1 MSTRALFLVAP
12 AAAAAW
18 LAFALLLRLL
28 VPRPPAPAVA
38 PELGATVRTFRGGR
52 WMWHAGI
59 LGTLAGHVLLLAA
72 PEALRSWN
80 ARLPRLV
87 AFELAAL
94 AFGLL
99 AALGL
104 FVVVRAHVRDEPLRS
119 ARSLADTVLLGFL
132 VVSIGS
138 GLGLAVLH
146 RWAASWSLATL
157 TPFAYSLLARQPDL
171 RLVEG
176 MPYLVRLHVLAAVG
190 FAFVLPFSRLLD
202 LALLPLER
210 AAATVARPLV
220 ALGVGL
226 RRAAEQRARRA
237 ARAFWWEEDED
248 HAA

>member
-1 MSTRALFLVAP
+1 VSTRALFLVAP

-18 LAFALLLRLL
+18 LGLALLLRLL

-38 PELGATVRTFRGGR
+38 PELGSTVRTFRGGR
-52 WMWHAGI
+52 WMWHVGM

-72 PEALRSWN
+72 PVALRSWN
-80 ARLPRLV
+80 TRLPRLV
-87 AFELAAL
+87 AFEATAL
-94 AFGLL
+94 AFGLI

-104 FVVVRAHVRDEPLRS
+104 GVVLRAHVRDEPLRS
-119 ARSLADTVLLGFL
+119 ARSLADTVLLGL
-132 VVSIGS
+132 LAVSIGS

-146 RWAASWSLATL
+146 RWAASWSLDTL
-157 TPFAYSLLARQPDL
+157 TPFAHSLLALRPDL

-176 MPYLVRLHVLAAVG
+176 MPYLVKLHVLAAVG

-210 AAATVARPLV
+210 GAAAAARPLV
-220 ALGVGL
+220 ALGGRL

-248 HAA
+248 RIA